1 MDERTGWLPLIQL
14 EKDKLIKKPKLTH
27 KWWKDYQ
34 IHLDYRDSVL
44 WYFVNELTGLS
55 LTNAR
60 RGMKSK
66 CNCLFLPVCVSGNF
80 AMMKKLKQFLKA
92 SLKNERTRKE
102 RSLSVFLLDKS
113 YRANMI
119 WTADGKSGK
128 MVTPLHIIFG
138 KHGHLSEHG
147 CNILFNMFPYV
158 SNVCY
163 SGLTRLCKLY
173 LLRGRKDY
181 ERILNVIKI

>member
-1 MDERTGWLPLIQL
+1 MERSPNPSRLQRLCTLVLCKWAHRVFFN
-14 EKDKLIKKPKLTH
+14 KCKKG
-27 KWWKDYQ
+27 
-34 IHLDYRDSVL
+34 
-44 WYFVNELTGLS
+44 NEEQVMNWQTVF
-55 LTNAR
+55 
-60 RGMKSK
+60 
-66 CNCLFLPVCVSGNF
+66 FLPVCVSGNF

-119 WTADGKSGK
+119 WTADSKSGK

-163 SGLTRLCKLY
+163 SGLTKLCKLY
-173 LLRGRKDY
+173 LLLGRKDY